1 MEVIRTMAYTHSREE
16 ILSGIGFNTIVD
28 SKFKTNVIVVK
39 LFTKLDYNTVA
50 LNSLAISTI
59 GSANA
64 TYKTIPLFSQRLN
77 ELYGSSI
84 SSDVSKIGDIQ
95 VLSLVG
101 RFIDERYAYGG
112 ENLTEILTDMILD
125 CIFNPVVEKDSF
137 NEELFNIS
145 KKELLDTIESEIN
158 NKRTYAIMQSKKTIY
173 KGEPS
178 SVASYGDKEHTINA
192 TAKEC
197 YHQYKKLLSS
207 CNIEIFYIGA
217 TEKTSVKDKFKQ
229 AFSNID
235 RCVEDFPISTPSTI
249 KSAVEE
255 VTTQIDVNQ
264 SKMVLAF
271 KTTNT
276 NRYSN
281 TIMNTILGMSP
292 FSKLFVN
299 VREKLSLCY
308 YCQSSYDNQKK
319 TIFIDSGV
327 EADNIQKAKDSIL
340 QQVQDIQNGNF
351 TDEDI
356 YNAIKYICNSIK
368 FMGDTQ
374 SSYIQWY
381 FSNVLI
387 SENRT
392 VEEEYSK
399 YSAVTKEDII
409 LSARA
414 LTLDTIYILKPIG
427 KENS

>member
-1 MEVIRTMAYTHSREE
+1 MSYTHSREE

-28 SKFKTNVIVVK
+28 SKFKTNVIAVK
-39 LFTKLDYNTVA
+39 LFTKLDYTTVA

-59 GSANA
+59 GSANS
-64 TYKTIPLFSQRLN
+64 TYKTIPLFNQRLN

-84 SSDVSKIGDIQ
+84 SSDVAKIGDIQ

-101 RFIDERYAYGG
+101 RYIDEHYAYGG
-112 ENLTEILTDMILD
+112 ENLTEILTDMVLE
-125 CIFNPVVEKDSF
+125 CIFNPVVENDSF
-137 NEELFNIS
+137 NNELFNIS

-158 NKRTYAIMQSKKTIY
+158 NKRTYAIMQSKRTIY

-197 YHQYKKLLSS
+197 YYQYKKLLSS
-207 CNIEIFYIGA
+207 CNMEIFYIGA
-217 TEKTSVKDKFKQ
+217 AEKSYIKDRFKQ
-229 AFSNID
+229 AFANIN
-235 RCVEDFPISTPSTI
+235 RSVEDFPISTPSII
-249 KSAVEE
+249 KSTVEE
-255 VTTQIDVNQ
+255 VTNQMDVNQ

-271 KTTNT
+271 KTNNT

-327 EADNIQKAKDSIL
+327 EVDNIQKAKDSIL
-340 QQVQDIQNGNF
+340 QQVKDIQQGNF
-351 TDEDI
+351 TNEDI
-356 YNAIKYICNSIK
+356 NNAIKYICNSIK

-374 SSYIQWY
+374 SSYIHWY
-381 FSNVLI
+381 FNNILI
-387 SENRT
+387 GENKT

-409 LSARA
+409 LSAKT
-414 LTLDTIYILKPIG
+414 LTLDTIYILKPLE